1 MKRLSL
7 AILFLFIA
15 FSSNAQSKI
24 GTIDA
29 EYILSQMPENA
40 QVTQGMET
48 YNEKLQA
55 DLETSIK
62 EYETLVKDYQA
73 NNESYADTVKKQKE
87 DKIIELENGIKGFRQ
102 KANLLMQMKRNELT
116 GPLYKKIDSAM
127 KEVIAEE
134 GFTQIFHA
142 GANGLAFSRAE
153 DDITLKVMDK
163 LGIEPKE
170 PKPEAENTVETNNN

>member
-1 MKRLSL
+1 MKHISL
-7 AILFLFIA
+7 GILFLFIA

-40 QVTQGMET
+40 QVNKGLET
-48 YNEKLQA
+48 YNKELQA
-55 DLETSIK
+55 DLESTIK

-73 NNESYADTVKKQKE
+73 NNESFTDTVKKQKE
-87 DKIIELENGIKGFRQ
+87 DKIIELENSIKGFRQ
-102 KANLLMQMKRNELT
+102 KASVMMQMKRNELT
-116 GPLYKKIDSAM
+116 GPLYEKIDQAM

-142 GANGLAFSRAE
+142 GASGLAFSRVE

-170 PKPEAENTVETNNN
+170 PQPAPENTVEN

>member
-7 AILFLFIA
+7 AILMMFIA

-29 EYILSQMPENA
+29 EYILSQLPETAEVNKNLA
-40 QVTQGMET
+40 S
-48 YNEKLQA
+48 YNEELQGE
-55 DLETSIK
+55 LKSTIQ
-62 EYETLVKDYQA
+62 EYEGLVKDYQ
-73 NNESYADTVKKQKE
+73 ETVADLDDETKKEKE
-87 DKIIELENGIKGFRQ
+87 EKIIQLENDIKGFRQ
-102 KANLLMQMKRNELT
+102 KASVMMQMKQSELN
-116 GPLYKKIDSAM
+116 GPLYDKIDAAM

-142 GANGLAFSRAE
+142 GASGLAFSRAE

-170 PKPEAENTVETNNN
+170 PQPAAENTVEN

>member
-7 AILFLFIA
+7 AILLMFIA

-29 EYILSQMPENA
+29 EYILSQLPETVEVNKNLEA
-40 QVTQGMET
+40 
-48 YNEKLQA
+48 YNTELQ
-55 DLETSIK
+55 DELKTTIQ
-62 EYETLVKDYQA
+62 EYEGLVKDYQ
-73 NNESYADTVKKQKE
+73 DTVADLDDEAKKEKE
-87 DKIIELENGIKGFRQ
+87 DKIIELENDIKGFRQ
-102 KANLLMQMKRNELT
+102 KASVMMQMRQNELN
-116 GPLYKKIDSAM
+116 GPLYDKIDAAM
-127 KEVIAEE
+127 KEVISEE

-142 GANGLAFSRAE
+142 GASGLAFSRAE

-170 PKPEAENTVETNNN
+170 PQPEAENTVENN

>member
-1 MKRLSL
+1 MKHISL
-7 AILFLFIA
+7 GILFLFIA

-40 QVTQGMET
+40 QVNKGLET
-48 YNEKLQA
+48 YNKELQA
-55 DLETSIK
+55 DLESTIK

-73 NNESYADTVKKQKE
+73 NNESFADTVKKQKE
-87 DKIIELENGIKGFRQ
+87 DKIIELENSIKGFRQ
-102 KANLLMQMKRNELT
+102 KASVMMQMKRNELT
-116 GPLYKKIDSAM
+116 GPLYEKIDQAM

-142 GANGLAFSRAE
+142 GASGLAFSRVE

-170 PKPEAENTVETNNN
+170 PQPAPENTVEN